1 MICAGLITPLRR
13 VLVSL
18 VALLVVSGC
27 SVDKTIAAPAITRV
41 EPCEGGVARWLD
53 PASGE
58 TVATEQLFAKLAST
72 RVVLLGEEH
81 TAIEHHRWQ
90 AYVLAALHSRTPDM
104 VVGFEMLP
112 RRAQPVLDA
121 WSAGSLSE
129 EAFLTRSDWTGVW
142 GYDADLYL
150 PLLHFARF
158 HRLPTVALNVDR
170 KLVSLVSSKGWQNL
184 SEAQR
189 GGVSDPAP
197 ASDAYRD
204 SLARLYGYKQILG
217 STHWHAPAEELS
229 PDELQ
234 EIQSSEA
241 FQNFVD
247 AQLTWDRAM
256 AEALASAHGRDPSA
270 LVVGIVGRGHL
281 EYGYGIPHQLAD
293 LGIDD
298 VAVLLPITE
307 TAACDDLEPELATA
321 VFVLAAPPADG
332 PAKGRP
338 LLGVRIETAEQGVR
352 VLDVVAGSVAEQA
365 GMRSGDVIVS
375 AGGFATAK
383 TSELIE
389 VVSRQA
395 PGTWLPLRIERGGE
409 TRQLVAKFPQSFDT
423 TP

>member
-1 MICAGLITPLRR
+1 MIYGGLITPSRR

-18 VALLVVSGC
+18 IALLAVCGC
-27 SVDKTIAAPAITRV
+27 SVDKKVV
-41 EPCEGGVARWLD
+41 EPASKRVDPCEVGVARWLD

-58 TVATEQLFAKLAST
+58 AIPPEQLFARLARP

-81 TAIEHHRWQ
+81 TAAEHHRWQ
-90 AYVLAALHSRTPDM
+90 AYVLAALHSREPNM

-129 EAFLTRSDWTGVW
+129 ETFLKRSDWAGVW

-158 HRLPTVALNVDR
+158 NRLPTVALNVDR
-170 KLVSLVSSKGWQNL
+170 ELVSLVGSKGWQNL

-197 ASDAYRD
+197 ASDAYRE
-204 SLARLYGYKQILG
+204 SLARLYGYKQNLR
-217 STHWHAPAEELS
+217 STHGHAPAEELS

-256 AEALASAHGRDPSA
+256 AEALAAAQRRDPDA

-307 TAACDDLEPELATA
+307 TAACDVEPELATA
-321 VFVLAAPPADG
+321 VFVLDAPPAEESTT
-332 PAKGRP
+332 GRP

-352 VLDVVAGSVAEQA
+352 VVEVVAGSVAEQA
-365 GMRSGDVIVS
+365 GMRGGDVVVS

-409 TRQLVAKFPQSFDT
+409 IRELVAKFPKSFDA